1 MADSTGLGD
10 ILAGAAGAPVNRPA
24 LNAYITAGQA
34 QAGLRSAQTEEAL
47 VNAQRGR
54 DEADAASQLEAAL
67 GGIMKPADAK
77 VAATVMRAHFGT
89 SAQALDALKTNQE
102 NQNRAVLSDP
112 TQLGTP
118 AQTAAAQGVQGK
130 LEPFTQVPSA
140 YAINPGQ
147 PKPDVQVSPVAQ
159 SKMSLEDAQ
168 GFLAHMKATNPGA
181 FQANNFTPEQVMALH
196 DYIVENPNAAPTG
209 RALMTR
215 GCSSVASSPTE
226 NPSQPRPAT
235 TGADGKPQ
243 PAAVPGAAPAAT
255 ANPDTAAAVH
265 VEGGR
270 IKPAPGVSL
279 AEQAAI
285 RKDYAS
291 SKGAGGR
298 MSSLNTMSLH
308 SMLFDQIADQI
319 GNGQFKPTNTIN
331 VLWQRLFGEPA
342 PSNLNIAGAFLG
354 REAVRATINS
364 GAGTGEEREL
374 KEAQASNSPAV
385 LHGAASTL
393 RSLAGSQLHSLIRAA
408 ARGGVDATQY
418 LDPEVMQ
425 AYGMQ
430 HKGGPGGAGP
440 TLSHEP
446 IPVGGAPEDP
456 LGLLGK

>member
-77 VAATVMRAHFGT
+77 VAATVMRAHFGN
-89 SAQALDALKTNQE
+89 SQQALDALKTNQE
-102 NQNRAVLSDP
+102 NQNRATLSDP
-112 TQLGTP
+112 AQLGTP

-140 YAINPGQ
+140 YALNPGQ
-147 PKPDVQVSPVAQ
+147 PAPDVRVSPVAS
-159 SKMSLEDAQ
+159 SKMSLEEAQ
-168 GFLAHMKATNPGA
+168 GFLAHMRATNPGA
-181 FQANNFTPEQVMALH
+181 FQANNFTPEQVQALH

-215 GCSSVASSPTE
+215 GGAAVASSLTNGPV
-226 NPSQPRPAT
+226 PAT
-235 TGADGKPQ
+235 TGADGQPK
-243 PAAVPGAAPAAT
+243 PAAVPGATPAQT
-255 ANPDTAAAVH
+255 ANPDAAAAIH
-265 VEGGR
+265 VEGSP

-279 AEQAAI
+279 AEQASI

-298 MSSLNTMSLH
+298 MSAINTMALH
-308 SMLFDQIADQI
+308 SFLWDKVADQLHN
-319 GNGQFKPTNTIN
+319 GNFTPTNEISL
-331 VLWQRLFGEPA
+331 LWKRMFGETA
-342 PSNLNIAGAFLG
+342 PVDLRLVGDFLG
-354 REAVRATINS
+354 KEAVRATINS

-374 KEAQASNSPAV
+374 KIPQNASADQMHS
-385 LHGAASTL
+385 GAKTL
-393 RSLAGSQLHSLIRAA
+393 RALVGGQGHSLIRAG
-408 ARGGVDATQY
+408 ARGGVDATQF
-418 LDPEVMQ
+418 LDPEVIN
-425 AYGMQ
+425 AFGLG
-430 HKGGPGGAGP
+430 HGAGGPVPGGAGP
-440 TLSHEP
+440 TMSQTP
-446 IPVGGAPEDP
+446 IGSPEDP